1 MLGDYSIMDLVTVTG
16 VLAAVASTIS
26 ALGYLVKVWRDNK
39 AISEKLDNLSNDI
52 SNSKEAISN
61 HISRGGNVLSKEHN
75 VLTDKVISER
85 KIISRE
91 NEAIKYDTEYVY
103 NEILAEKMARES
115 LYKNSAR
122 AKEILD
128 QLDIMREVVLQ
139 NAKLNAEKA
148 ELTAKVSQLETQNK
162 ELSDLDKENQDVK
175 LLIRSI
181 RTFDNKLFNFEGYRE
196 TEEIQ
201 AVLRQILNHL
211 SESI

>member
-1 MLGDYSIMDLVTVTG
+1 MLGDYSVIDLVTVTG

-39 AISEKLDNLSNDI
+39 AISKQLNNLSSDI

-91 NEAIKYDTEYVY
+91 NEAIRHDTEYVY
-103 NEILAEKMARES
+103 NEILDEKMARES

-122 AKEILD
+122 AKEILN

-148 ELTAKVSQLETQNK
+148 ELTVKVSQLETQNK
-162 ELSDLDKENQDVK
+162 ELSDLDKDNQAVK
-175 LLIRSI
+175 QLSQSI
-181 RTFDNKLFNFEGYRE
+181 REFNNKLSSFEEYRE
-196 TEEIQ
+196 T
-201 AVLRQILNHL
+201 
-211 SESI
+211 

>member
-39 AISEKLDNLSNDI
+39 AISERLDNLSNHI
-52 SNSKEAISN
+52 SN
-61 HISRGGNVLSKEHN
+61 GGNALSKEHN

-85 KIISRE
+85 KIISKE
-91 NEAIKYDTEYVY
+91 NEAIKHDTEYVY

-128 QLDIMREVVLQ
+128 QLDIMREVVFQ

-148 ELTAKVSQLETQNK
+148 ELTVKVSQLETQNK
-162 ELSDLDKENQDVK
+162 ELSNLDKDSQAVK
-175 LLIRSI
+175 QLS
-181 RTFDNKLFNFEGYRE
+181 RTIKAFDNKLSNFEGYGE

-201 AVLRQILNHL
+201 YVLRQILNDL
-211 SESI
+211 SESV